1 MALHNS
7 VKRYML
13 LIEKTRRG
21 YPSMKELIAFF
32 ESHEMAVSARTLQR
46 DFNRLRTDYQMDI
59 AYHKNKNGYRLN
71 DETSVDIDQ
80 FLRFLDILHTA
91 DLIYESAEKTRETL
105 KYVDF
110 ETDTRQRGSHLLKPL
125 LQALLEKREIEF
137 THKSFFRSEPNTYRV
152 QPYLLKE
159 YLNRYYLVGRVK
171 ELDADD
177 EKENFRTFG
186 IDRIT
191 ELTVSTLTFTP
202 LRDTEPKSFF
212 DHVVGLTY
220 STSTLQDVVL
230 SFSPTQGE
238 YVKSLPWHHSQ
249 KVLIDND
256 EELRIVITVKPNFE
270 LTQKILMQGSNV
282 AVLEPIRLKEEV
294 KKHLQ
299 KALKK
304 YAG

>member
-1 MALHNS
+1 
-7 VKRYML
+7 
-13 LIEKTRRG
+13 
-21 YPSMKELIAFF
+21 MKALIAFF
-32 ESHEMAVSARTLQR
+32 EKHEMPVSARTLQR

-59 AYHKNKNGYRLN
+59 VYDKAQNGYRLN
-71 DETSVDIDQ
+71 DETSADIDQ
-80 FLRFLDILHTA
+80 FLRFLDMLHTA

-137 THKSFFRSEPNTYRV
+137 THKSFFRSEPNTYCV

-171 ELDADD
+171 DLNADD

-191 ELTVSTLTFTP
+191 ELTVSAQIFTP

-212 DHVVGLTY
+212 DYVIGLTY

-282 AVLEPIRLKEEV
+282 VVLEPLLLKEEV

-304 YAG
+304 YVG

>member
-1 MALHNS
+1 MAQHNS

-13 LIEKTRRG
+13 LIEKTRWS
-21 YPSMKELIAFF
+21 YPSMKALIAFF
-32 ESHEMAVSARTLQR
+32 EKHEMPVSARTLQR

-59 AYHKNKNGYRLN
+59 VYDKAQNGYRLN
-71 DETSVDIDQ
+71 DETSADIDQ
-80 FLRFLDILHTA
+80 FLRFLDMLHTA

-137 THKSFFRSEPNTYRV
+137 THKSFFRSEPNTYCV

-171 ELDADD
+171 DLNADD

-191 ELTVSTLTFTP
+191 ELTVSAQIFTP

-212 DHVVGLTY
+212 DYVIGLTY

-282 AVLEPIRLKEEV
+282 VVLEPLLLKEEV

-304 YAG
+304 YVG